1 MNSRSTAP
9 SSGKAGVSR
18 KAVTRSG
25 GFPGMSQRQAEAYL
39 LARDAV
45 RRIQRTASLIS
56 AASQWAGV
64 GSRRA
69 QGNLHQSH

>member
-1 MNSRSTAP
+1 MNSHSPAP
-9 SSGKAGVSR
+9 SSGKAGASR
-18 KAVTRSG
+18 RAVTRPG
-25 GFPGMSQRQAEAYL
+25 GVPGMSERQAEAYL

-45 RRIQRTASLIS
+45 RRIQRTSSLVS

-64 GSRRA
+64 GSSRA